1 MAASRRFF
9 APPHRDPRSHEV
21 AGVRPGSALAARLR
35 TCSAPPHRN
44 PRSREAAGIPPA
56 SALVTRLRTRAAIL
70 IAGALAI
77 AAGAAASAHVGTS
90 NAYFDGAAGP
100 YGVRVIVRTPGVI
113 PGLAQVT
120 VRILDGEGVRRVT
133 VRPLRSDV
141 GLVGAPPPDAAR
153 PVPGEAGLYG
163 GELWLM
169 TAGSYSVEV
178 GVAGAAGE
186 GTVFVPVLA
195 LAERRLV
202 MSPAVGLGLGA
213 AALFLFAGAVTII
226 GAAVRE
232 SVLEPGREPDGW
244 RRRRG
249 RVAMAAFSVLL
260 VAVLA
265 GGWRWW
271 DAVDAAYRA
280 RIYRPWST
288 TAALTAAGGR
298 QVLTLA
304 IDDARWAA
312 SRGEPGA
319 ALLPDHGKLMHM
331 FLVRA
336 EDLSAF
342 AHVHPVRDGG
352 SDTSF
357 SVPLP
362 PLPAGEYRVYADIV
376 HENGFAPTLVNTV
389 RVPRSAP
396 GAGRTS
402 PAGGEAPAA
411 GGSPGAGGSGAAG
424 GSLAAGSSLAAGGG
438 TPAADAGDA
447 PAGAPVPDPD
457 DSWATLHPYGASA
470 SESYPLP
477 SGRNMRWE
485 RDGPIG
491 VDEEATLRFSVTE
504 PDGTPSALEPY
515 MGMLSH
521 AAVLRRD
528 GSLFMHLHPAGSI
541 NLTAQ
546 RRFAE
551 AEGGAEAAG
560 GAPGAEHGG
569 YSPSGPANRVTFPF
583 VFPEP
588 GAYRIVVQVKPG
600 AAVDTAAF
608 DVAVGEAPSS

>member
-1 MAASRRFF
+1 MATSRRFF
-9 APPHRDPRSHEV
+9 VPPR
-21 AGVRPGSALAARLR
+21 
-35 TCSAPPHRN
+35 RN
-44 PRSREAAGIPPA
+44 PRSPGHAGAPPG
-56 SALVTRLRTRAAIL
+56 SALVTRLRTLAAIL
-70 IAGALAI
+70 LAGALV
-77 AAGAAASAHVGTS
+77 AAGGAAASAHVGTS

-100 YGVRVIVRTPGVI
+100 YGVRVIVRTPGVV

-120 VRILDGEGVRRVT
+120 VRILEGEGVGRVT

-141 GLVGAPPPDAAR
+141 GLEGAPPPDAAR
-153 PVPGEAGLYG
+153 PVRGEAGLYS

-195 LAERRLV
+195 LAERGLD
-202 MSPAVGLGLGA
+202 MSPAVGLGLA
-213 AALFLFAGAVTII
+213 AAAFFLFAGAVTIL

-232 SVLEPGREPDGW
+232 SVLEPGREPDAW

-249 RVAMAAFSVLL
+249 RRAMVVFAVVLG
-260 VAVLA
+260 AVLA

-271 DAVDAAYRA
+271 DAVDAAYRS

-288 TAALTAAGGR
+288 SATLTAASGR
-298 QVLTLA
+298 PLLTLA
-304 IDDARWAA
+304 IDDPRWPAG
-312 SRGEPGA
+312 RGEPGA
-319 ALLPDHGKLMHM
+319 ALVPDHGKLMHM

-342 AHVHPVRDGG
+342 AHVHPVRDGDG
-352 SDTSF
+352 EPSF
-357 SVPLP
+357 TAALP
-362 PLPAGEYRVYADIV
+362 PLPAGDYRIYADIV

-389 RVPRSAP
+389 RVPPAGP
-396 GAGRTS
+396 GAGGTS
-402 PAGGEAPAA
+402 SAAGAAAGGSLAA
-411 GGSPGAGGSGAAG
+411 GGGSPGAGGSVAAG
-424 GSLAAGSSLAAGGG
+424 GPPAAGGG
-438 TPAADAGDA
+438 APEAAGGGDA
-447 PAGAPVPDPD
+447 PAGGPAPDPD
-457 DSWATLHPYGASA
+457 DSWATLRPYGASP

-477 SGRNMRWE
+477 SGRTMRWE
-485 RDGPIG
+485 RDGPIA

-504 PDGTPSALEPY
+504 PDGTPSAFEPY

-528 GSLFMHLHPAGSI
+528 GSVFVHLHPSGSI

-551 AEGGAEAAG
+551 AEGGAGG

-569 YSPSGPANRVTFPF
+569 RSPSGPANRVTFPF

-600 AAVDTAAF
+600 AAVETAAF
-608 DVAVGEAPSS
+608 DVEVGEAPSS